1 MGVGD
6 ILLYENW
13 KKNPFL
19 EKEFLDNR
27 SYAGVVF
34 LLLFGICNGGTVPT
48 AVKSGINE
56 QGLKNS
62 LEKFVF
68 DFKRP

>member
-34 LLLFGICNGGTVPT
+34 LLHFGICNGGDTVDD
-48 AVKSGINE
+48 SD
-56 QGLKNS
+56 KN
-62 LEKFVF
+62 FC
-68 DFKRP
+68 